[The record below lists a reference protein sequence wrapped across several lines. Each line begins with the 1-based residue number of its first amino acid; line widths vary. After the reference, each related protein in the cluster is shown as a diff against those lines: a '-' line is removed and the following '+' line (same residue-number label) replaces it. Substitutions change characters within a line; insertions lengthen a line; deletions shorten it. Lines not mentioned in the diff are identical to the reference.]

1 MKRFNLALR
10 MISGAL
16 VALVALIF
24 AVIEAALLVT
34 LDFNLYENEFFALL
48 QLFLKLPELK

>member
-48 QLFLKLPELK
+48 QLF